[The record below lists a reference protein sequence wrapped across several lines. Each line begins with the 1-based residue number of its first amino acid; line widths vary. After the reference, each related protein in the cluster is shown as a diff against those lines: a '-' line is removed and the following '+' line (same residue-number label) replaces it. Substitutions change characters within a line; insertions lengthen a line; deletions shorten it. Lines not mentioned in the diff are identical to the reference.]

1 MSVKLAD
8 KSDITSFQGLKVEMG
23 YEVVQVG
30 SMWRQ
35 IIFLS
40 FTI

>member
-8 KSDITSFQGLKVEMG
+8 KSDITGFQGLKVEMD

-30 SMWRQ
+30 S
-35 IIFLS
+35 
-40 FTI
+40 T